1 MLEKER
7 QIKRLQPPIDPIFKM
22 LNYIFLFR
30 ILTVKKFINLY
41 NYMDINL
48 IMF

>member
-22 LNYIFLFR
+22 LNITSSYLELLLLR
-30 ILTVKKFINLY
+30 SL
-41 NYMDINL
+41 
-48 IMF
+48 